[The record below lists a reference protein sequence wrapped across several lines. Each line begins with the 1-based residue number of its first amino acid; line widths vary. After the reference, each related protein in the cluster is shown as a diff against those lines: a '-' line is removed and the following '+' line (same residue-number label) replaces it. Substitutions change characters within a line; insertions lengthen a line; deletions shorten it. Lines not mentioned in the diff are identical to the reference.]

1 MLVEIYHIVIFEV
14 REVVMNILFVNACVR
29 EESRTKKIAEHLFEK
44 IKEDQKLNIDELD
57 LEKEDIKPLTKAL
70 LDKRDGLL
78 ADGRMDDEMFRYAR
92 QFAAADEIV
101 IAAPFWDLSFPA
113 LVKDYIENVN
123 VCGVTFMYKEKGER
137 VGLCNAKHLVYIT
150 TAGGPI
156 FSDEFGYGYIR
167 SLCEM
172 LYGIP
177 ETCCIK
183 AEGLDIYGADVEGI
197 MAEAYRDAE
206 NVYVAKSI

>member
-123 VCGVTFMYKEKGER
+123 DH
-137 VGLCNAKHLVYIT
+137 N
-150 TAGGPI
+150 
-156 FSDEFGYGYIR
+156 
-167 SLCEM
+167 
-172 LYGIP
+172 
-177 ETCCIK
+177 IK
-183 AEGLDIYGADVEGI
+183 Y
-197 MAEAYRDAE
+197 
-206 NVYVAKSI
+206 